1 MTANQKRLAAVLAAG
16 LLVFLFGYWLFPKD
30 SGQPEYIFD
39 KSYGIELA
47 DVHKSREHIDFNNM
61 ETDQSA
67 ASQPAAPQPADDAQV
82 MEAPPENGVD
92 LRALF
97 AEGLIN
103 SYTTLKFFKHLE
115 HKFRKSATLGEHFD
129 SVKQYLFSEF
139 SDEEARKLFDTY
151 KEYLQCEMDLLEEYK
166 HFSGVQTPEE
176 AIDMLK
182 QIQAFRRQR
191 LGRELADKLF
201 GTDVKAKEYAFRR
214 AAIVRSDTLYG
225 AEKEEQLA
233 ELNKD
238 MWGDESAEVDAH
250 RNAYNQYQETL
261 QIYQKDLNEAASE
274 DTRQAK
280 LRKLRAK
287 HFSPEVVA
295 EFEKIDQ
302 QREAAA
308 EREKNYRQK
317 AQAIESNEALSDT
330 EKEKRIQNLQTEV
343 FGKDAD
349 AFRRR
354 EAIRKGR
361 EKIKKESPLT
371 VEDLPKAGQQ

>member
-1 MTANQKRLAAVLAAG
+1 MTVNQKRLAAIFTAVL
-16 LLVFLFGYWLFPKD
+16 LLFLFGYWLYPKD
-30 SGQPEYIFD
+30 TGQPEYIFD
-39 KSYGIELA
+39 KSYDIELA
-47 DVHKSREHIDFNNM
+47 DVHKSREHIDFDELANNSS
-61 ETDQSA
+61 D
-67 ASQPAAPQPADDAQV
+67 AAPPSSTQQTDDAEA
-82 MEAPPENGVD
+82 MEAPPEDGID

-97 AEGLIN
+97 SEGLIN

-115 HKFRKSATLGEHFD
+115 HKFRKSTTLGEHFD

-139 SDEEARKLFDTY
+139 SETEARKLFNTY

-191 LGRELADKLF
+191 LGKELADRLF

-214 AAIVRSDTLYG
+214 AAIVRDNTLYG
-225 AEKEEQLA
+225 REKEERLA

-238 MWGDESAEVDAH
+238 MWGDESAAVDAH

-261 QIYQKDLNEAASE
+261 QIYQKDLDEAASE
-274 DTRQAK
+274 AARQKK
-280 LRKLRAK
+280 LRQLREE

-295 EFEKIDQ
+295 KFEEIDQ
-302 QREAAA
+302 QMDEAA
-308 EREKNYRQK
+308 EREKTYREQ
-317 AQAIESNEALSDT
+317 AGAIESNEALSEA
-330 EKEKRIQNLQTEV
+330 EKEKRIRNLQSEV
-343 FGKDAD
+343 FGEDAA

-361 EKIKKESPLT
+361 EEMKKRSPLT
-371 VEDLPKAGQQ
+371 VEDLPQAGQQ

>member
-1 MTANQKRLAAVLAAG
+1 MTVNQKRLAAIFTAVL
-16 LLVFLFGYWLFPKD
+16 LLFLFGYWLYPKD
-30 SGQPEYIFD
+30 TGQPEYIFD
-39 KSYGIELA
+39 KSYDIELA
-47 DVHKSREHIDFNNM
+47 DVHKSREHIDFDELANNLS
-61 ETDQSA
+61 D
-67 ASQPAAPQPADDAQV
+67 AAPPASTQQTDDAAAT
-82 MEAPPENGVD
+82 EAPSEDGID

-97 AEGLIN
+97 SEGLIN

-115 HKFRKSATLGEHFD
+115 HKFRKSTTLGEHFD

-139 SDEEARKLFDTY
+139 SETEARKLFNTY

-182 QIQAFRRQR
+182 QIQTFRRQR
-191 LGRELADKLF
+191 LGKELADKLF

-214 AAIVRSDTLYG
+214 AAIVRDNTLYG
-225 AEKEEQLA
+225 REKEERLA

-238 MWGDESAEVDAH
+238 MWGDESAAVDAH

-261 QIYQKDLNEAASE
+261 QIYQKDLDEAASE
-274 DTRQAK
+274 AARQKK
-280 LRKLRAK
+280 LRQLREE

-295 EFEKIDQ
+295 KFEEIDQ
-302 QREAAA
+302 QMDEAA
-308 EREKNYRQK
+308 EREKTYREQ
-317 AQAIESNEALSDT
+317 AGAIESNEALSEA
-330 EKEKRIQNLQTEV
+330 EKEKRIQNLQSEV
-343 FGKDAD
+343 FGEDAD

-361 EKIKKESPLT
+361 EEMKKRSPLT
-371 VEDLPKAGQQ
+371 VEDLPQAGQQ